1 MALLITNRNF
11 RDSRLNREG
20 AEKDEENMEKLLTS
34 LHYEVVKHRDL
45 TAKVLLKKKAKG
57 VFLVNSG
64 FVYSFG

>member
-11 RDSRLNREG
+11 VNEKLNRYG

-45 TAKVLLKKKAKG
+45 TGKVRLKNAKH
-57 VFLVNSG
+57 VFSC
-64 FVYSFG
+64 